1 MIDPV
6 GVEMLNG
13 IQASVGWAL
22 LAARAARSESLDAT
36 LANVSEAAAAPL
48 RFRATITIDIDA
60 RDAADA
66 ERQSDAVR
74 GQFELLKR
82 DHPSAALLIQR
93 RKPRT
98 GRRAPAPAVV
108 VAPYVD
114 D

>member
-6 GVEMLNG
+6 GMELLNG

-22 LAARAARSESLDAT
+22 LAARAARSEALDAAV
-36 LANVSEAAAAPL
+36 ANASEAATAPL

-60 RDAADA
+60 RDLEDA

-74 GQFELLKR
+74 GQFEMMKR
-82 DHPSAALLIQR
+82 DHPSAALLFQR